1 MTERQPPP
9 MEDVLDQIV
18 DGYFEV
24 DLAGNFTRVNAA
36 LSRISGYSQK
46 QLTGM
51 NNRRYTSPDTARDLF
66 QAFSQVYR
74 SGEPAEI
81 VPCEILC
88 KDLSRR
94 MVELSVSPI
103 QNTAGETTG
112 FRGIARD
119 VTRRW
124 ESQKN
129 EETFRCRQEQIHR
142 QDALCDMA
150 GHLAGHFRTMCG
162 QIKDDISQILDEIDP
177 QNSAKFSFAQ
187 YTRIKNVER
196 AAIQGKA
203 LLRRLTGF
211 DDVGTGAAVY
221 ADLDDMV
228 RIAGETVCR
237 DLEGV
242 EIHQQ
247 HEPKLWPVFF
257 DRVTL
262 GQALLAICSN
272 SVEAMDA
279 SGKLFLRTR
288 NLALDETEA
297 APLALSPGRYVQV
310 NITDTGKGMDAQTL
324 GRALNPFFTTKD
336 KHAGLGL
343 SSAYRV
349 IRKHGGV
356 LVLFSEKGVGA
367 TVNIFLPAVSQSPE
381 DIPA

>member
-1 MTERQPPP
+1 MTEQQPPIN
-9 MEDVLDQIV
+9 DVLDQLV

-36 LSRISGYSQK
+36 LSRISGYSEK
-46 QLTGM
+46 ELTGM
-51 NNRRYTSPDTARDLF
+51 NNRRYTSPDTARALF
-66 QAFSQVYR
+66 QAFNQVYR

-81 VPCEILC
+81 VACEILC

-94 MVELSVSPI
+94 MVELSVSPVR
-103 QNTAGETTG
+103 NADGETTG
-112 FRGIARD
+112 FLGIARD

-124 ESQKN
+124 ESQKH

-150 GHLAGHFRTMCG
+150 GHLAGHFQLMCS
-162 QIKDDISQILDEIDP
+162 QIKDNISHILEEIDP
-177 QNSAKFSFAQ
+177 QNSAKFSFEQ

-196 AAIQGKA
+196 SAIQGKA

-211 DDVGTGAAVY
+211 DEVGTGAAVY
-221 ADLDDMV
+221 TDLDDMV
-228 RIAGETVCR
+228 QIAGETVCR
-237 DLEGV
+237 EREDI

-247 HEPKLWPVFF
+247 HERELWAVYF

-272 SVEAMDA
+272 SVEAMTA
-279 SGKLFLRTR
+279 AGKLFLRTR
-288 NLALDETEA
+288 NVALDEAEA

-310 NITDTGKGMDAQTL
+310 NITDTGKGMNAQTL
-324 GRALNPFFTTKD
+324 GQALNPFFTTKD
-336 KHAGLGL
+336 KHVGLGL

-349 IRKHGGV
+349 VRKHGGV
-356 LVLFSEKGVGA
+356 LVLFSEKGVGS
-367 TVNIFLPAVSQSPE
+367 TVNIFLPAVSQTPE